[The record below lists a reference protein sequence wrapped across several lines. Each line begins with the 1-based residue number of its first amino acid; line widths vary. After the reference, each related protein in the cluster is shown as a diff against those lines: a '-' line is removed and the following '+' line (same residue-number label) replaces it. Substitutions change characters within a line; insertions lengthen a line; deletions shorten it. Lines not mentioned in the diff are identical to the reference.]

1 MNQPSITESY
11 RAGYEAGYYY
21 GRMAEM
27 NGEAYDSRTPLD
39 RKRAEESTTE
49 TQIERAE

>member
-21 GRMAEM
+21 GRLAEM
-27 NGEAYDSRTPLD
+27 NGEGYDSRTPLE
-39 RKRAEESTTE
+39 RSRENEK
-49 TQIERAE
+49 ERAE